1 MMKTQ
6 VQKWGNSLAV
16 RIPKAY
22 ASDLGL
28 EPESAVELVLEDGSL
43 VVRPAAE
50 TEYRLDEL
58 LARVTEANIHGEE
71 DWGDAAGGE
80 KW

>member
-1 MMKTQ
+1 MKTQ

-28 EPESAVELVLEDGSL
+28 EHDTPVELVLEDGNL
-43 VVRPAAE
+43 VVKP
-50 TEYRLDEL
+50 TSGFEYEL
-58 LARVTEANIHGEE
+58 GEMLSRVTEANIHGEQE
-71 DWGDAAGGE
+71 YGDPTGGE
-80 KW
+80 EW